1 MNSETFMISLLLTL
15 QQIDYNQIISL
26 GMYDAKINIC
36 RVIQEPLGQ

>member
-1 MNSETFMISLLLTL
+1 MNSETFTISLLLTL

-26 GMYDAKINIC
+26 GMSDAKINIC